1 MSDQAANKNINGV
14 DVRKLKETIQ
24 AISEKPVLAGFKFR
38 IANQWQGGGLNQ
50 STVKASYGVGQEFSE
65 REGKFTMQADEPPV
79 LLSGDKAA
87 NPVEHLLHALISCVT
102 TTAVYHAA
110 ARHISVDGI
119 ESTLEGDLDLQ
130 GFLGLDPNVPKGYA
144 HQINDAHQRRSK
156 RGEKARSTATW
167 LRVLSCIQHGVK
179 GSSNNRR
186 AVKMKH
192 RQELSCNTPLVR
204 RNSAYY

>member
-1 MSDQAANKNINGV
+1 MKDQDADKNINGV

-24 AISEKPVLAGFKFR
+24 AISEKPKLAEFKFR

-50 STVKASYGVGQEFSE
+50 STVKASYGVCQEFSE
-65 REGKFTMQADEPPV
+65 REGKFTMQADEPPI

-110 ARHISVDGI
+110 ARHISVEGI

-130 GFLGLDPNVPKGYA
+130 GFLGLNPNVPKGYKNIRLKMLIKGA
-144 HQINDAHQRRSK
+144 LSEEKKREVLQLGCEFSPVYNMVSK
-156 RGEKARSTATW
+156 
-167 LRVLSCIQHGVK
+167 
-179 GSSNNRR
+179 
-186 AVKMKH
+186 AVPITT
-192 RQELSCNTPLVR
+192 ELSQ
-204 RNSAYY
+204 

>member
-1 MSDQAANKNINGV
+1 MKDQDANKNINGV

-24 AISEKPVLAGFKFR
+24 AISEKPTLAEFKFR

-50 STVKASYGVGQEFSE
+50 STVKASYGVEQEFSE

-79 LLSGDKAA
+79 LLSGDQAA
-87 NPVEHLLHALISCVT
+87 NPVEHLLHALAACVT

-130 GFLGLDPNVPKGYA
+130 GFLGLDPKVPKGYKHIKLTMLIKGA
-144 HQINDAHQRRSK
+144 LNEEKKREVLQLGCEFSPVYNMVSK
-156 RGEKARSTATW
+156 
-167 LRVLSCIQHGVK
+167 
-179 GSSNNRR
+179 
-186 AVKMKH
+186 AVPITT
-192 RQELSCNTPLVR
+192 ELSQ
-204 RNSAYY
+204 